1 MAPFSNCT
9 IKKQSDSSAIW
20 AGAGPRPEQDLKHQR
35 MHTHDEPSQILS
47 LFLLSLSERGTLQQQ
62 GHAGERARVPAQ
74 VQPLQQIHQL
84 RSGHQGG
91 DLLAVA
97 GLAAPVVREVIHR
110 PTQLAPSQ
118 PTGLSGRRSAAGM
131 VALSWDAVSGAT
143 WELRV
148 SALNG
153 GSESL
158 ASPALTVANP

>member
-1 MAPFSNCT
+1 M
-9 IKKQSDSSAIW
+9 
-20 AGAGPRPEQDLKHQR
+20 
-35 MHTHDEPSQILS
+35 
-47 LFLLSLSERGTLQQQ
+47 
-62 GHAGERARVPAQ
+62 
-74 VQPLQQIHQL
+74 
-84 RSGHQGG
+84 
-91 DLLAVA
+91 
-97 GLAAPVVREVIHR
+97 IHR

-143 WELRV
+143 EYRLYFDFPDDAQGAPGWGWLPYRGVTVTVTATTVTWELRV